1 LLLDNTKKQLL
12 SITVNQ
18 TVADSDSK
26 VQIADSQ
33 DEQTS
38 PESSNT
44 YGKLLLILLI
54 IILGAVFYQLRP
66 KRNTAKVKLRN
77 QFARFELDE
86 TKTTLSLYKRHQ
98 SEIDSQLNISDIIK
112 SEVFLNDNS
121 VNIINEDNGNGFN
134 EQRENQLRLSFTQV
148 HRHKLIDKEIR
159 QVNLYLTDNNAK
171 THVVCLYLR
180 KGNQR
185 LTKAKYFDT
194 LETAIDWNW
203 FIATQLNPA
212 DTSIRTMKETV
223 INKTREKV
231 HTKSKVS
238 PVNVQKTETK
248 EPEIIKQ
255 TQEELHDIAVH
266 DSELINALDKLVNLK
281 QKGFLTDEEFSL
293 AKAKI
298 LSDMTSN
305 K

>member
-1 LLLDNTKKQLL
+1 
-12 SITVNQ
+12 
-18 TVADSDSK
+18 
-26 VQIADSQ
+26 
-33 DEQTS
+33 
-38 PESSNT
+38 
-44 YGKLLLILLI
+44 
-54 IILGAVFYQLRP
+54 
-66 KRNTAKVKLRN
+66 
-77 QFARFELDE
+77 
-86 TKTTLSLYKRHQ
+86 
-98 SEIDSQLNISDIIK
+98 
-112 SEVFLNDNS
+112 
-121 VNIINEDNGNGFN
+121 
-134 EQRENQLRLSFTQV
+134 
-148 HRHKLIDKEIR
+148 
-159 QVNLYLTDNNAK
+159 
-171 THVVCLYLR
+171 LYLR

-194 LETAIDWNW
+194 LETAIDWSW